1 MSAQLARCRVPAAGK
16 AARMGWA
23 VAFAVAFVFACLLP
37 RIVGAQAG
45 PPYQTD
51 DPDPVPYHHWEM
63 YLATQDA
70 IAGNAV
76 SGTAQ
81 LEANY
86 GARPWLQLHAVVPL
100 AYAHPESGS
109 PTFWG
114 MGDVEL
120 GAKARF
126 VTEGRWRPMIGTFI
140 MTELPVGSAAHGL
153 ATPSVHV
160 LAPLW
165 FQKTFGAW
173 STDAG
178 GGYLFDFDKVNGNYW
193 ATGWLLQRQLSER
206 ATVGTELYHTTQ
218 HGDTPASLLSNVG
231 LVFNL
236 TEHEQLLVSVGRNV
250 SGPRTLQT
258 YIGYYVTGGH

>member
-1 MSAQLARCRVPAAGK
+1 MPRK

-23 VAFAVAFVFACLLP
+23 VAFAVVCLLP
-37 RIVGAQAG
+37 RIVVAQAG

-51 DPDPVPYHHWEM
+51 DPDPVPYHHWEL
-63 YLATQDA
+63 YLVTQDA
-70 IAGNAV
+70 LAGKELDG
-76 SGTAQ
+76 SAQ
-81 LEANY
+81 VEANY
-86 GARPWLQLHAVVPL
+86 GALPWLQLHAVVPL
-100 AYAHPESGS
+100 AYAHPEGGA
-109 PTFWG
+109 TWWG

-140 MTELPVGSAAHGL
+140 MTEWPAGSATHGL

-165 FQKTFGAW
+165 FQKSFGAW
-173 STDAG
+173 STNAG
-178 GGYLFDFDKVNGNYW
+178 GGYLFDFDKVNGSYW
-193 ATGWLLQRQLSER
+193 ATGWLLQRQLSAR
-206 ATVGTELYHTTQ
+206 ATVGTELYHTNA

-236 TEHEQLLVSVGRNV
+236 TEHDQLLVSVGRNV

-258 YIGYYVTGGH
+258 YIAYYVTGGP